1 MAAPTDTT
9 NKDLIKNRMLQVA
22 SRLWGYADTASE
34 SQFDPLVGLMFAA
47 LASEIEQV
55 YDEVRVSQSRVI
67 ERLAQILLPDVATS
81 PQPSHTIVH
90 AIPTESKY
98 TFKKNQHL
106 YYKKQMPS
114 LSATGKEQT
123 KSIFFTPVADTV
135 LLKGA
140 VKFMATPYQLFKV
153 NHILDKE
160 VIATN
165 NQSNTQNDPL
175 NLWIGIDVSPQ
186 LQDLKGMSLFF
197 ENKND
202 LERDRFYKLLEMCV
216 ASCTGRYLDLKKGNY
231 VLKNTNKSRL
241 NANTDITSKLENLVA
256 DLYAPCFLHLPTTF
270 DIDSSDLEK
279 YPVELESYFSTAQLT
294 VIQNKM
300 LWIKIAYPSVLTN
313 RMAADMNVS
322 LNCFPAINRQLIEL
336 TYRLQEKLNIIP
348 LSTDDTYLDLI
359 KIYSAEQF
367 EYQPIQN
374 GSGNYTVRQGS
385 VGRFDTRNAAE
396 LLSYVLYMLRDETA
410 AFSAMGSDM
419 LQNNVKQLIQ
429 QINAMQQRLNLDSR
443 RKDTTSFLMIEP
455 EKGHENVYIEYWM
468 TQADN
473 ASGIRQGTQLQLYSG
488 TGLTSGSIYTV
499 RPSTIAKEK
508 LSPTEAI
515 NAFKSALLSRGRIV
529 TEQDIRYACFA
540 ELGNL
545 LEQVEVTTSFTK
557 PPEKT
562 SGFQKVL
569 RVELTPSTT
578 VKARIDWSYACSQL
592 QLKLGQQS
600 MQVIPIQVILNK
612 ANN

>member
-1 MAAPTDTT
+1 
-9 NKDLIKNRMLQVA
+9 MLQVA
-22 SRLWGYADTASE
+22 AKLWGYADTASE
-34 SQFDPLVGLMFAA
+34 SHFDPLVGLMFAA

-55 YDEVRVSQSRVI
+55 YDEVKVSQSRVI
-67 ERLAQILLPDVATS
+67 ERLAHILLPDVATS

-123 KSIFFTPVADTV
+123 KNIFFTPVNDTV

-140 VKFMATPYQLFKV
+140 VKYMATPYQLYKV
-153 NHILDKE
+153 NHILEKE
-160 VIATN
+160 VMATN
-165 NQSNTQNDPL
+165 HQSNSQNDPM
-175 NLWIGIDVSPQ
+175 NLWIGIEVSPQ
-186 LQDLKGMSLFF
+186 LQDLKGISLFF

-202 LERDRFYKLLEMCV
+202 IERERFYTLLEMCV
-216 ASCTGRYLDLKKGNY
+216 ASCTDRFLDLKKGNY
-231 VLKNTNKSRL
+231 IVKNTNKSRL
-241 NANTDITSKLENLVA
+241 HANTDITSKLEKLVA
-256 DLYAPCFLHLPTTF
+256 DIYAPCFLHLPTSF
-270 DIDSSDLEK
+270 PVDSGDLEN
-279 YPVELESYFSTAQLT
+279 YPSELTQHYSTAQLGLMKEK
-294 VIQNKM
+294 I

-313 RMAADMNVS
+313 KMLADINVS

-359 KIYSAEQF
+359 KIYSAEQY

-374 GSGNYTVRQGS
+374 GTGNYTVRQGA
-385 VGRFDTRNAAE
+385 VGRFDDRNAAE

-410 AFSAMGSDM
+410 AFSAMGNDM
-419 LQNNVKQLIQ
+419 LQNNVKQLVQ

-443 RKDTTSFLMIEP
+443 RKDATSFLMIEP

-473 ASGIRQGTQLQLYSG
+473 ASGIRQGTPLQLYSG
-488 TGLTSGSIYTV
+488 TGLASGSIYTV
-499 RPSTIAKEK
+499 RQTTTAKEK
-508 LSPTEAI
+508 LSSTEAI

-545 LEQVEVTTSFTK
+545 VERVEVIHSFTK
-557 PPEKT
+557 PLAKT
-562 SGFQKVL
+562 LGFQKIL
-569 RVELTPSTT
+569 RVELTPSAA
-578 VKARIDWSYACSQL
+578 VKAPIDWDYACTQL

-600 MQVIPIQVILNK
+600 MQVIPIQVVIKKQLN
-612 ANN
+612 NGGL